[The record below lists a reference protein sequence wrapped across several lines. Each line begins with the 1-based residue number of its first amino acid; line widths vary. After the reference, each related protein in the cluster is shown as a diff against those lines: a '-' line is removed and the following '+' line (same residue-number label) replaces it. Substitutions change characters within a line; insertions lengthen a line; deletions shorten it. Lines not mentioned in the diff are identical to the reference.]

1 VRADGYATACDELD
15 YGIAALAVPIRDAAG
30 NVLAALNSSG
40 YSGRVKIAD
49 MIAERLSELRESAA
63 RMSQALARHPALAR
77 SLAANAIE
85 WPLRAAE

>member
-1 VRADGYATACDELD
+1 
-15 YGIAALAVPIRDAAG
+15 
-30 NVLAALNSSG
+30 
-40 YSGRVKIAD
+40 